1 MEKVEYNFISPEQN
15 ARYRVINM
23 STSIN
28 TLLTRINHSD
38 IGSVQNVSKRDRF
51 RVEKPWSINIQSI
64 PWKKKQNFEWKF
76 PFSRSISPELFNKR
90 EKQGRREFL
99 GSMLYVP
106 RDETFEKLF
115 ADVTSIVRFI
125 WIVFDPIPPPHIEK
139 RFRFLLWKG
148 WKKGWKKKAI
158 DGRIFKQMDGI
169 QRSEY
174 LNIGWQK
181 WEYLSKIIDTDIDLA
196 ESTHELLTIA
206 EGKYWSIWVGF

>member
-90 EKQGRREFL
+90 EKQGKEEFL

-148 WKKGWKKKAI
+148 WKKGWKKKQLMEEFLNKWNVEANI
-158 DGRIFKQMDGI
+158 WILDDK
-169 QRSEY
+169 SE
-174 LNIGWQK
+174 
-181 WEYLSKIIDTDIDLA
+181 
-196 ESTHELLTIA
+196 
-206 EGKYWSIWVGF
+206 SIWVKLLILILI